1 MIKKLKRRFML
12 VIIMIFTFLII
23 GVAVGIIILMVNSQ
37 AKESKSILNFA
48 IRDTYVSP
56 DGQPLSEPK
65 ATDGHKSDETL
76 KNAPFDKNFFFAH
89 NKENPN
95 SMFRNWI
102 TIEFDSEN
110 NVINTFHSMNRMP
123 ESEHE
128 TEAVDELLIPA
139 ALEIKAS
146 GNESGSISIEG
157 ISYRYLA
164 KNGSETHPYSYKI
177 VFLDRSVE
185 ISTISRL
192 AATAA
197 VIALIGITA
206 VFILSI
212 FLSRWAVRPIEDAW
226 NRQKEFIA
234 NASHELKTP
243 LTVISANTDVIL
255 SNPNETVANQKKW
268 FGYIKEETE
277 KMSKLVSSMLY
288 LAREDKDD
296 EEKIVMTEF
305 CMSDVVEGSCLS
317 FEALAFENGKL
328 IESRI
333 DPDIYCCGDKERIA
347 QLTHILI
354 DNAVNHSAENGKITV
369 ALHKYK
375 NKVKLTVENNSEPI
389 PEKDL
394 PHIFDRYFRSDK
406 SHSSSGGFGLG
417 LAIAKSIVD
426 KHNGSITA
434 SSSPDGI
441 TVFCV
446 IL

>member
-1 MIKKLKRRFML
+1 
-12 VIIMIFTFLII
+12 
-23 GVAVGIIILMVNSQ
+23 
-37 AKESKSILNFA
+37 
-48 IRDTYVSP
+48 
-56 DGQPLSEPK
+56 
-65 ATDGHKSDETL
+65 
-76 KNAPFDKNFFFAH
+76 
-89 NKENPN
+89 
-95 SMFRNWI
+95 
-102 TIEFDSEN
+102 
-110 NVINTFHSMNRMP
+110 
-123 ESEHE
+123 
-128 TEAVDELLIPA
+128 
-139 ALEIKAS
+139 
-146 GNESGSISIEG
+146 
-157 ISYRYLA
+157 
-164 KNGSETHPYSYKI
+164 
-177 VFLDRSVE
+177 
-185 ISTISRL
+185 
-192 AATAA
+192 
-197 VIALIGITA
+197 
-206 VFILSI
+206 
-212 FLSRWAVRPIEDAW
+212 
-226 NRQKEFIA
+226 
-234 NASHELKTP
+234 
-243 LTVISANTDVIL
+243 
-255 SNPNETVANQKKW
+255 
-268 FGYIKEETE
+268 
-277 KMSKLVSSMLY
+277 MSKLVSSMLY